1 MENIGN
7 PTINYGAV
15 IDSPNSVCECGCK
28 TFAPA
33 AILKK
38 VSKIVTMTGRDEI
51 VDIPVYVC
59 TKCGKIPQEYMDKG
73 NAARILG
80 ESKDSSAN
88 QENKSGLII

>member
-1 MENIGN
+1 M
-7 PTINYGAV
+7 
-15 IDSPNSVCECGCK
+15 
-28 TFAPA
+28 
-33 AILKK
+33 
-38 VSKIVTMTGRDEI
+38 SKIVTMTGRDEI